1 MPKRIDRNMRKVVFC
16 LAGINTADLYYM
28 EKENLRDGKMCY
40 CRRKT
45 TNRRDD
51 KAYIEIAVPDRLS
64 HLLEKYEEG
73 RFFLLYHLFPRLYIY

>member
-1 MPKRIDRNMRKVVFC
+1 
-16 LAGINTADLYYM
+16 
-28 EKENLRDGKMCY
+28 MCY

-64 HLLEKYEEG
+64 HLLEKYAGEKG
-73 RFFLLYHLFPRLYIY
+73 CLTSVRLMDQVRISINV